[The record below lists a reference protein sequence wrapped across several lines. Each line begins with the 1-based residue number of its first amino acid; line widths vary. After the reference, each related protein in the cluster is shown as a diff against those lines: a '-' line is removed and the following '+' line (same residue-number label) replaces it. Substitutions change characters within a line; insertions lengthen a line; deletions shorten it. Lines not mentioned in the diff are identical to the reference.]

1 MGYHVSILRRTR
13 DGQPHPITKSE
24 IESFIHS
31 LPGSSIH
38 PDERNKNILNIVISK
53 SGKEVSWLTFSDDG
67 ELWAKNPEEAE
78 IQVMIDIAS
87 QLGARVRGDEYE
99 TYISPSE
106 TYFDKNDLVEKE
118 KAEAESVELL
128 RSAGHTQLNIKRAI
142 ILIFIVLGGI
152 AFIIGKMF
160 EA

>member
-13 DGQPHPITKSE
+13 DGQLHPITKSE
-24 IESFIHS
+24 IESLIES

-38 PDERNKNILNIVISK
+38 PDVRNKNILNIVISK
-53 SGKEVSWLTFSDDG
+53 GGKEVSWLTFNNEG

-87 QLGARVRGDEYE
+87 QLGARVRGDDFE
-99 TYISPSE
+99 TYISPSK
-106 TYFDKNDLVEKE
+106 TYFDKNDLNEKE

-128 RSAGHTQLNIKRAI
+128 RSAGQTQLNIKRAI
-142 ILIFIVLGGI
+142 ILFFIVLGAI
-152 AFIIGKMF
+152 AFIIGKLF